1 MVAGPVA
8 AVVVVF
14 LFVSVVVFFLVFV
27 VFVFVFVVLALVAG
41 LTTAGWLVVG
51 AGWAEVSGETAMAAA
66 MSRYRVVGIVVPP
79 KCVGVGQARR
89 P

>member
-27 VFVFVFVVLALVAG
+27 VFVFVVLVLVAG
-41 LTTAGWLVVG
+41 LTTAVWLVVG

>member
-8 AVVVVF
+8 AVVSFFVLVVI
-14 LFVSVVVFFLVFV
+14 FFLVFV
-27 VFVFVFVVLALVAG
+27 VFVVFVLVAG
-41 LTTAGWLVVG
+41 LMTAGRLVVG

-79 KCVGVGQARR
+79 KCVGVSQARR